1 MAIAFYREHSQ
12 VEDFGMIRYFEQS
25 GIWKRVFDGERV
37 DDTENP
43 SQSKTWQVG
52 NVIKQWKTDEYWVE
66 AQGFVLKGK
75 WWNNTV
81 ETGVHVSSWR
91 VRWRRSQGYGFGFLR
106 PQTARGHLP
115 VTQPILFSR
124 LTMEITND
132 QNNLKSSHTT
142 CVTRSRLDTVLSL

>member
-1 MAIAFYREHSQ
+1 MDREHSQ

-43 SQSKTWQVG
+43 SQSKTWQAG
-52 NVIKQWKTDEYWVE
+52 NVFNALQCNERLTRIELK
-66 AQGFVLKGK
+66 GFVLKG
-75 WWNNTV
+75 TILLR
-81 ETGVHVSSWR
+81 GVHVSSWR

-132 QNNLKSSHTT
+132 QNNLKSSHPT